1 MDAQGIRVDPEKVQ
15 VIRDWPPPTN
25 VTDLRSFLG
34 STNFYRK
41 FVHRYS
47 DIAVPLHA
55 LTKGKV
61 PFHWGLDQMHAF
73 NRLKDTLCTAPVLR
87 LPDLQFPF
95 EVETDASQFAMG
107 VVLKQGGHPVAYHS
121 ETFS

>member
-1 MDAQGIRVDPEKVQ
+1 MQQLLETLRSHQLKAKLSKCFFGQNSVSYLGYIVDAQGIRVDPEKVQ

-47 DIAVPLHA
+47 DIDVPLHA
-55 LTKGKV
+55 LTKSKV
-61 PFHWGLDQMHAF
+61 PFHWGPYHMHAF
-73 NRLKDTLCTAPVLR
+73 NRLKDTLCTALVL
-87 LPDLQFPF
+87 
-95 EVETDASQFAMG
+95 
-107 VVLKQGGHPVAYHS
+107 
-121 ETFS
+121 